1 MRDRLKV
8 LDEILDFAKNNDN
21 IRAVVLQGSLANPIN
36 RVDELSDLDP
46 LFYVKDVK
54 EFIEHDEWINKFG
67 VIISRVYEDWKL
79 ADDSQFYI
87 KMVIYEDGLKVDFG
101 IAPIEAIKIID
112 NLMLYKVLLDK
123 DNLIK
128 PLNIVTEK
136 KFHPNKPTSWEYQKV
151 LNNFFWD
158 ITYIAKSLHRE
169 EMYFAKFMFE
179 NINKMIRKLLSW
191 HLGITHN
198 WEVNI
203 GLEGRYLKTLL
214 SEDLWN
220 KVLATFSGS
229 NVVDN
234 WKAIYA
240 ACDLARELGKE
251 IADKLDFTYPLEQ
264 DVTIVNY
271 LKSIEKM
278 NSKGVSS

>member
-8 LDEILDFAKNNDN
+8 LAEILDFAKNNDN
-21 IRAVVLQGSLANPIN
+21 IRAVVLQGSLANPVD
-36 RVDELSDLDP
+36 RVDLLSDLDP

-54 EFIEHDEWINKFG
+54 EFIEDDKWLNKFG
-67 VIISRVYEDWKL
+67 VIISRLYDEWKL
-79 ADDSQFYI
+79 EDNLKSYI
-87 KMVIYEDGLKVDFG
+87 RMVIYEDGLKVDFG
-101 IAPIEAIKIID
+101 IAPIEAIKNIND
-112 NLMLYKVLLDK
+112 LMFYKVLLDK

-128 PLNIVTEK
+128 PSNITTEE
-136 KFHPNKPTSWEYQKV
+136 KFYPNKPTSWEYQKV
-151 LNNFFWD
+151 VNDFFWD
-158 ITYIAKSLHRE
+158 IAYIAKSLHRE
-169 EMYFAKFMFE
+169 EMYFAKFIFE

-214 SEDLWN
+214 TEDLWN

-229 NVVDN
+229 KVVDN

-240 ACDLARELGKE
+240 ACNLVRELGNE
-251 IADKLDFTYPLEQ
+251 IADKLDFVYPFEQ
-264 DVTIVNY
+264 DITIINY
-271 LKSIEKM
+271 LKKIENM
-278 NSKGVSS
+278 SKEE